1 MGGVSRRESPFVS
14 AACEQGRGKKR
25 KALRVQR
32 KGEGR
37 GGRAAAP
44 ALYFLPHR
52 NLPNFAYLQGF
63 DPARHNYFI
72 IISPPVLLK
81 KLIRRIHFYSAAAL
95 ASLFHLLFV
104 PPPYSGSCTAHVW
117 AEKEEEE
124 EEGFL

>member
-1 MGGVSRRESPFVS
+1 MKG
-14 AACEQGRGKKR
+14 AACTEDGGG
-25 KALRVQR
+25 A
-32 KGEGR
+32 
-37 GGRAAAP
+37 GGRAAAS

-63 DPARHNYFI
+63 DLARHNYFI

-95 ASLFHLLFV
+95 ASLFHLFFV
-104 PPPYSGSCTAHVW
+104 PPYSGSCTAHVW